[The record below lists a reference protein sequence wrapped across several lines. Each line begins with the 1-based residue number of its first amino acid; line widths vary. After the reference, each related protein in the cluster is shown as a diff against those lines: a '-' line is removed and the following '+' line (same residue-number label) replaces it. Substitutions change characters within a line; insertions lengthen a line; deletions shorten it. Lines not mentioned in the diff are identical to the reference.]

1 MRNGVAMMYAFNQH
15 VTADGRKR
23 VDLVDRYGTIFRS
36 AYVMSGAGM
45 PLNVPLEKEVPFTR
59 YKEYPLVVAGFMQG
73 EPKPVVLGALDN
85 AGVAYSTAT
94 DTTTNYDDTAAEPRL
109 TDDADAD
116 LPTDV
121 ALMEEVALAS
131 PRGGRLLLK
140 HNGRVVLAG
149 LGISLQIP
157 QGSYVRISSG
167 GDTGGRIPLVDPLVE
182 ILEEMADKINDLQD
196 EVRSL
201 RLQLTTGTLTLL
213 QNLAPIPVTPAVP
226 APPGA
231 LPTVALCV
239 VPGGVYPQQTSFPL
253 VEASTSIPL
262 QPIDPQT
269 VASATL
275 RVSSATEV

>member
-45 PLNVPLEKEVPFTR
+45 PLNVPLEKEIPFTR
-59 YKEYPLVVAGFMQG
+59 YKEYPLVVVGFMQG

-85 AGVAYSTAT
+85 AGVSYSTAT
-94 DTTTNYDDTAAEPRL
+94 DTTTNYDDKAAEPRL
-109 TDDADAD
+109 SDDADAD

-201 RLQLTTGTLTLL
+201 RLTLMQGSMALISGVTVSPVDGGLT
-213 QNLAPIPVTPAVP
+213 AS
-226 APPGA
+226 PGA
-231 LPTVALCV
+231 VL
-239 VPGGVYPQQTSFPL
+239 PL
-253 VEASTSIPL
+253 VISVPQVGSSTSIPL

>member
-36 AYVMSGAGM
+36 SYVMSGAGM
-45 PLNVPLEKEVPFTR
+45 PLSVPLEKEVPFTR
-59 YKEYPLVVAGFMQG
+59 YKEYPIVVVGFMQG

-85 AGVAYSTAT
+85 AGMAYSTAT
-94 DTTTNYDDTAAEPRL
+94 DTTTSYDEKSSEPRL
-109 TDDADAD
+109 NDDADAD

-167 GDTGGRIPLVDPLVE
+167 GDTGGRIPLVDPLVD
-182 ILEEMADKINDLQD
+182 ILKEMSDKINDLQE
-196 EVRSL
+196 EVGAL
-201 RLQLTTGTLTLL
+201 RLTLTSGFTAMLSGL
-213 QNLAPIPVTPAVP
+213 TVRPDGVVTAAPGVLPLPVMIPQV
-226 APPGA
+226 G
-231 LPTVALCV
+231 
-239 VPGGVYPQQTSFPL
+239 TS
-253 VEASTSIPL
+253 SSIPL

-269 VASATL
+269 IASATL

>member
-1 MRNGVAMMYAFNQH
+1 MRNGVALMYAFNQH

-73 EPKPVVLGALDN
+73 EPKPVVLGSLDN
-85 AGVAYSTAT
+85 AGIAYSTAT
-94 DTTTNYDDTAAEPRL
+94 DTTTNYDDKATEPRL

-149 LGISLQIP
+149 LGISIQVP
-157 QGSYVRISSG
+157 QGSYLRISAG
-167 GDTGGRIPLVDPLVE
+167 GDTGGRIPLVDPLVD
-182 ILEEMADKINDLQD
+182 ILKDMSDKINDLQD

-201 RLQLTTGTLTLL
+201 RLTLTSGFTALISGVTVSPADGSLL
-213 QNLAPIPVTPAVP
+213 TAPGAVLTLPIAVP
-226 APPGA
+226 QI
-231 LPTVALCV
+231 
-239 VPGGVYPQQTSFPL
+239 GVS
-253 VEASTSIPL
+253 SSIPL